1 MAKSVY
7 EFWLSFGNGAEKLRL
22 PVLPSVLEVSSP
34 SQNDS
39 INISKLGELT
49 IIQDPLA
56 KEFSFSSFFPLYE
69 SSLTEYSGFPEP
81 WDCIEMIERWKNS
94 GKPMRFVVT
103 GTPINFPVT
112 VENFPY
118 REGASGIG
126 DIDYT
131 IVFKEFKFNT
141 VRKITVKKEV
151 SKSVTRPN
159 PQPVPKTYTV
169 KKNDTLWAIARRYYN
184 DSLQWRKIW
193 EANKDAIIKRD
204 QRNLE
209 QPGHWIHIGEKMVI
223 PK

>member
-7 EFWLSFGNGAEKLRL
+7 EFWLSFGNGAERLRL
-22 PVLPSVLEVSSP
+22 PVLPPVLEISNP

-39 INISKLGELT
+39 ISISKLGELT
-49 IIQDPLA
+49 IIQDPMS
-56 KEFSFSSFFPLYE
+56 KEFSFSSFFPKYE
-69 SSLTEYSGFPEP
+69 SSLTEYNGFPSP
-81 WDCIEMIERWKNS
+81 WECIEMIERWKNS

-112 VENFPY
+112 IENFLY
-118 REGASGIG
+118 REGDSGIG

-131 IVFKEFKFNT
+131 IVFKEFKFNA
-141 VRKITVKKEV
+141 VRKISLKKEV
-151 SKSVTRPN
+151 STSSTRPN

-169 KKNDTLWAIARRYYN
+169 KKGDTLWAIARIYYN

-204 QRNLE
+204 KRNLK
-209 QPGHWIHIGEKMVI
+209 QPGHWIHIGEKLVI
-223 PK
+223 K